1 MRFNKLDL
9 NLLVALD
16 AMLSLKSVSRAAEQL
31 NLSQSAMSNALARLR
46 AHFDDNLLVQVG
58 RKMELTPRAEGLQD
72 AVRDVLVRV
81 DTTLSA
87 KPEFV
92 PARSD
97 REFRIFV
104 SDYSMVTL
112 MPHLLALAA
121 LASHT
126 VRFNFL
132 SQQNQPQ
139 RLLERGEAD
148 LLVIPQIYCSPDHP
162 TDQLLDE
169 DFCCIV
175 WQDGQLASRERS
187 PGGRLTL
194 EAYRGAGHVVFQPP
208 GAAPSFEGTAMQSQ
222 GITRRVEVTT
232 FSFVGA
238 LSLVVGTDRVATVH
252 RRLAAYGCQFLPLK
266 VLEPPVVLPQMTQV
280 MQWHK
285 YRTNDPGIVW
295 LRAMLYQA
303 VRQMDGEQVRAPNK
317 N

>member
-46 AHFDDNLLVQVG
+46 EHFDDALLVQVG

-72 AVRDVLVRV
+72 SVRDVLVRV
-81 DTTLSA
+81 DTTISA
-87 KPEFV
+87 KPEFI
-92 PARSD
+92 PATSD

-121 LASHT
+121 QASHS
-126 VRFNFL
+126 VRFHFL
-132 SQQNQPQ
+132 PQQNQPQ
-139 RLLERGEAD
+139 RLLDRGEAD

-162 TDQLLDE
+162 MDKLLDE
-169 DFCCIV
+169 AFCCIV
-175 WQDGQLASRERS
+175 WQDGQLATPERA

-194 EAYRGAGHVVFQPP
+194 DAYRGAGHVVMQPP
-208 GAAPSFEGTAMQSQ
+208 GAAPSFEGAAMQTQ
-222 GITRRVEVTT
+222 GITRRVEVST

-252 RRLAAYGCQFLPLK
+252 RRLAAYGQQFLPVK
-266 VLEPPVVLPQMTQV
+266 VLEPPVDLPLMTQA

-285 YRTNDPGIVW
+285 YRTNDPGLVW
-295 LRAMLYQA
+295 LRELLVQA
-303 VRQMDGEQVRAPNK
+303 VKQMDQQA
-317 N
+317 

>member
-16 AMLSLKSVSRAAEQL
+16 AMLSQQSISRAAEQL

-46 AHFDDNLLVQVG
+46 EHFDDDLLVQVG
-58 RKMELTPRAEGLQD
+58 RKMELTPRAQSLQD

-81 DTTLSA
+81 DTTISA
-87 KPEFV
+87 KPEFI
-92 PARSD
+92 AAQSD

-121 LASHT
+121 RESHS
-126 VRFNFL
+126 VRFHFL
-132 SQQNQPQ
+132 PQQNQPQ
-139 RLLERGEAD
+139 RLLDRGEAD

-162 TDQLLDE
+162 TEALLQE

-175 WQDGQLASRERS
+175 WQGSPLARQAI
-187 PGGRLTL
+187 TL
-194 EAYRGAGHVVFQPP
+194 AAYQNAGHVVMQPP
-208 GAAPSFEGTAMQSQ
+208 GAAPSYEGAAMQRL
-222 GITRRVEVTT
+222 GVTRRVEVST

-238 LSLVVGTDRVATVH
+238 LSLVVGTNRIATVH
-252 RRLAAYGCQFLPLK
+252 RRLARYAERFLPVQ
-266 VLEPPVVLPQMTQV
+266 VLEVPVQLPQMEQS

-285 YRTNDPGIVW
+285 YRTNDPGLVW
-295 LRAMLYQA
+295 LRGLMLQA
-303 VRQMDGEQVRAPNK
+303 VDEMDAALK
-317 N
+317 S